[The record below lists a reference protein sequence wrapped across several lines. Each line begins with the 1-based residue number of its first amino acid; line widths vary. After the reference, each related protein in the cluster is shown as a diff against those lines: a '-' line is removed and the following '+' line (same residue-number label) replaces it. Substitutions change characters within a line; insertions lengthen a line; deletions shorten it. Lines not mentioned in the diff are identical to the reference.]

1 MSVFD
6 LGIDGRKPVSL
17 AASVSPSL
25 HTKGIALKDT
35 HPHQAEMVGMVEPL
49 IPALRRYARMLS
61 KDKSAADD
69 LVQDCLE
76 RTFTRWHLLRSN
88 GNIKAWIFS
97 ILHNLAMSQFR
108 RVARRGQHMAIEDID
123 ESVFALPPAQE
134 DALNHHQ
141 VLAAIDRLPEEYR
154 SVFLLIAVEELSYA
168 EAASVLDIPL
178 GTVMSRLY
186 RARMRLQSDLS
197 HSSIPPVT
205 QNLRV
210 VK

>member
-1 MSVFD
+1 M
-6 LGIDGRKPVSL
+6 
-17 AASVSPSL
+17 
-25 HTKGIALKDT
+25 

-76 RTFTRWHLLRSN
+76 RTFTRWHLLRSH
-88 GNIKAWIFS
+88 GNLKAWIFS
-97 ILHNLAMSQFR
+97 ILHNLAMTQFR
-108 RVARRGQHMAIEDID
+108 CVARRGQHMAIEEIE
-123 ESVFALPPAQE
+123 ESVFALPPTQE
-134 DALNHHQ
+134 DTLNHNQ

-168 EAASVLDIPL
+168 EAASVLDVPI
-178 GTVMSRLY
+178 GTIMSRLY
-186 RARMRLQSDLS
+186 RARMRLQRALS